1 MGLLLLTLVLVILIY
16 VLIAAVALEK
26 RKIEVTPVNIFNEI
40 KRLMGFK

>member
-16 VLIAAVALEK
+16 VLIAAVSLEK
-26 RKIEVTPVNIFNEI
+26 KKMEVTPVNIFNEI